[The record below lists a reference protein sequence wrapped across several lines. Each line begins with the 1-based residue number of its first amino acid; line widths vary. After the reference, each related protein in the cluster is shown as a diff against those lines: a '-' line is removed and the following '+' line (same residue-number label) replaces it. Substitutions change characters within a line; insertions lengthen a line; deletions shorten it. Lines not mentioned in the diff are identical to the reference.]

1 MFQVQRL
8 QKEIKIK
15 NDNLQA
21 TSEQNLLLQ
30 QTLQQQQQMLHQETI
45 RNGDLED
52 SQARLQKQA
61 RFYDKC

>member
-1 MFQVQRL
+1 MLQVQRL
-8 QKEIKIK
+8 QQEIKIK

-30 QTLQQQQQMLHQETI
+30 QALQQQQQMLHQETI

-52 SQARLQKQA
+52 NQAILQKQVP
-61 RFYDKC
+61 FL